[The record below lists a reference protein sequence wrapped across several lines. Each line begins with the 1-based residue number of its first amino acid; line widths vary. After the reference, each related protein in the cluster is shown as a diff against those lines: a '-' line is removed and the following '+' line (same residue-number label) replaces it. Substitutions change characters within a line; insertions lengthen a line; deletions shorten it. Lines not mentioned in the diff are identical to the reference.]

1 MCIYFTL
8 QHMNNKIDLFLDFDD
23 TICLTSKQFVKLANK
38 KYKKEEDWN
47 NINRWDFKDLYPEI
61 TNNDID
67 NIFSSEDFFV
77 GLELCENCL
86 DVINSVKN
94 LVNIHIATIGTDKN
108 LKNKMK
114 WIKENLNMDF
124 NFNGILDTGINDK
137 SSIDMSG
144 AIFVDDRIDNL
155 RSSNANIKI
164 LYRNYHNYSWQQIEP
179 NDNIYVVDSWKQI
192 YSILDFIS
200 KNPEFI

>member
-1 MCIYFTL
+1 
-8 QHMNNKIDLFLDFDD
+8 MNNKIDLFLDFDD

-77 GLELCENCL
+77 DLELCENCL
-86 DVINSVKN
+86 DAINYIKN
-94 LVNIHIATIGTDKN
+94 LANIHIATIGTDNN

-114 WIKENLNMDF
+114 WIKENLNIDF

-137 SSIDMSG
+137 SSVDMSG

-164 LYRNYHNYSWQQIEP
+164 LYKNYHNYSWQQIEP
-179 NDNIYVVDSWKQI
+179 NDNIYVVDSWEQI
-192 YSILDFIS
+192 CSILDFIS

>member
-1 MCIYFTL
+1 
-8 QHMNNKIDLFLDFDD
+8 MNNKIDLFLDFDD

-77 GLELCENCL
+77 DLELCENCL
-86 DVINSVKN
+86 DVINSIKN
-94 LVNIHIATIGTDKN
+94 LANIHIATIGTDKN

-114 WIKENLNMDF
+114 WIKENLNIDF

-137 SSIDMSG
+137 SSVDMSG
-144 AIFVDDRIDNL
+144 AIFIDDRTDNL

-164 LYRNYHNYSWQQIEP
+164 LYKNYHNYSWQQIEP
-179 NDNIYVVDSWKQI
+179 NDNIYVVDSWEQI
-192 YSILDFIS
+192 CSILDFIF

>member
-1 MCIYFTL
+1 
-8 QHMNNKIDLFLDFDD
+8 MNNKIDLFLDFDD

-38 KYKKEEDWN
+38 KYKKEENWN

-77 GLELCENCL
+77 DLELCENCL
-86 DVINSVKN
+86 DVISSIKN
-94 LVNIHIATIGTDKN
+94 IVNIHITTIGTDRN

-114 WIKENLNMDF
+114 WIKENLNIDF

-137 SSIDMSG
+137 SSVDMSG
-144 AIFVDDRIDNL
+144 AIFIDDRVDNL

-164 LYRNYHNYSWQQIEP
+164 LYKNYHDYSWQQIEP
-179 NDNIYVVDSWKQI
+179 NDNIYVVDSWEQI

>member
-1 MCIYFTL
+1 
-8 QHMNNKIDLFLDFDD
+8 MNNKIDLFLDFDD

-77 GLELCENCL
+77 DLELCENCL
-86 DVINSVKN
+86 DVINSIKN

-114 WIKENLNMDF
+114 WIKENLNIDF

-137 SSIDMSG
+137 SSVDMSG
-144 AIFVDDRIDNL
+144 AIFVDDRTDNL

-179 NDNIYVVDSWKQI
+179 NDNIYVVDSWEQI
-192 YSILDFIS
+192 CSILDFIS

>member
-1 MCIYFTL
+1 
-8 QHMNNKIDLFLDFDD
+8 MNNKIDLFLDFDD
-23 TICLTSKQFVKLANK
+23 TICLTSKQFVKLANR

-47 NINRWDFKDLYPEI
+47 NIKRWDFKDLYPEI

-77 GLELCENCL
+77 DLELCENCL
-86 DVINSVKN
+86 DVINSIKD
-94 LVNIHIATIGTDKN
+94 LANIHIATIGTDKN

-114 WIKENLNMDF
+114 WIKENLNIDF

-144 AIFVDDRIDNL
+144 AIFIDDRTDNL

-164 LYRNYHNYSWQQIEP
+164 LYKNYHNYSWQQIEP
-179 NDNIYVVDSWKQI
+179 NDNIYVVDSWEQI
-192 YSILDFIS
+192 CSILDFIS

>member
-1 MCIYFTL
+1 
-8 QHMNNKIDLFLDFDD
+8 MNNKIDLFLDFDD

-77 GLELCENCL
+77 DLGLCENCL
-86 DVINSVKN
+86 DVINSIKN

-114 WIKENLNMDF
+114 WIKENLNIDF

-144 AIFVDDRIDNL
+144 AIFVDDRADNL

-164 LYRNYHNYSWQQIEP
+164 LYKNYHNYSWQQIEP
-179 NDNIYVVDSWKQI
+179 NDDIYVVDSWEQI
-192 YSILDFIS
+192 CSILDFIS

>member
-1 MCIYFTL
+1 
-8 QHMNNKIDLFLDFDD
+8 MNNKIDLFLDFDD

-67 NIFSSEDFFV
+67 SIFSSEDFFV
-77 GLELCENCL
+77 DLELCESCL
-86 DVINSVKN
+86 DSINHIKN
-94 LVNIHIATIGTDKN
+94 LANIHIATIGTDNN

-114 WIKENLNMDF
+114 WIKENLNIDF

-144 AIFVDDRIDNL
+144 AIFVDDRTDNL

-164 LYRNYHNYSWQQIEP
+164 LYKNYHNYSWQQIEP
-179 NDNIYVVDSWKQI
+179 NDNIYVVDSWEQI

>member
-1 MCIYFTL
+1 
-8 QHMNNKIDLFLDFDD
+8 MNNKIDLFLDFDD

-77 GLELCENCL
+77 DLELCEKCL
-86 DVINSVKN
+86 DSINYIKN
-94 LVNIHIATIGTDKN
+94 LANIHIATIGTDNN

-114 WIKENLNMDF
+114 WIKENLNIDF

-144 AIFVDDRIDNL
+144 AIFIDDRTDNL

-164 LYRNYHNYSWQQIEP
+164 LYKNYHNYSWQQIEP
-179 NDNIYVVDSWKQI
+179 NDNIYVVDSWEQI
-192 YSILDFIS
+192 CSILDFIS
-200 KNPEFI
+200 KNPEFV

>member
-1 MCIYFTL
+1 
-8 QHMNNKIDLFLDFDD
+8 MNNKIDLFLDFDD

-38 KYKKEEDWN
+38 KYKKEENWN

-77 GLELCENCL
+77 DLELCENCL
-86 DVINSVKN
+86 DVISSIKN
-94 LVNIHIATIGTDKN
+94 IVNIHITTIGTDRN

-114 WIKENLNMDF
+114 WIKENLNIDF

-137 SSIDMSG
+137 SSVDMSG
-144 AIFVDDRIDNL
+144 AIFVDDRTDNL

-164 LYRNYHNYSWQQIEP
+164 LYKNYHNYSWQQIEP
-179 NDNIYVVDSWKQI
+179 NDNIYVVDSWEQI

>member
-1 MCIYFTL
+1 
-8 QHMNNKIDLFLDFDD
+8 MNNKIDLFLDFDD

-38 KYKKEEDWN
+38 KYKKEENWN

-77 GLELCENCL
+77 DLELCENCL
-86 DVINSVKN
+86 DVINSIKN

-114 WIKENLNMDF
+114 WIKENLNVDF
-124 NFNGILDTGINDK
+124 NFNGILDAGINDK

-144 AIFVDDRIDNL
+144 AIFVDDRTDNL

-164 LYRNYHNYSWQQIEP
+164 LYKNYHNYSWQQIEP
-179 NDNIYVVDSWKQI
+179 NDNIYVVDSWEQI

>member
-1 MCIYFTL
+1 
-8 QHMNNKIDLFLDFDD
+8 MNNKIDLFLDFDD

-61 TNNDID
+61 TNNDIN

-77 GLELCENCL
+77 DLELCENCL
-86 DVINSVKN
+86 DVINSIKN

-114 WIKENLNMDF
+114 WIKENLNTDF

-137 SSIDMSG
+137 SSIDMRG
-144 AIFVDDRIDNL
+144 AIFIDDRTDNL

-164 LYRNYHNYSWQQIEP
+164 LYKNYHNYSWQQIEP
-179 NDNIYVVDSWKQI
+179 NDNIYVVDSWEQI

>member
-1 MCIYFTL
+1 
-8 QHMNNKIDLFLDFDD
+8 MNNKIDLFLDFDD

-67 NIFSSEDFFV
+67 KIFSSEDFFV
-77 GLELCENCL
+77 DLELCENCL
-86 DVINSVKN
+86 EVINSIKN
-94 LVNIHIATIGTDKN
+94 IVNIHIATIGTDKN

-114 WIKENLNMDF
+114 WIKENLNTDF

-144 AIFVDDRIDNL
+144 AIFIDDRTDNL

-164 LYRNYHNYSWQQIEP
+164 LYKNYHDYSWQQIEP
-179 NDNIYVVDSWKQI
+179 NDNIYVVDSWEQI
-192 YSILDFIS
+192 CSILDFIS

>member
-8 QHMNNKIDLFLDFDD
+8 WDMNNKIDLFLDFDD

-77 GLELCENCL
+77 DLELCENCL
-86 DVINSVKN
+86 DVINSIKN
-94 LVNIHIATIGTDKN
+94 IVNIHIATIGTDKN

-114 WIKENLNMDF
+114 WIKKNLNTDF

-144 AIFVDDRIDNL
+144 AIFIDDRIDNL

-179 NDNIYVVDSWKQI
+179 NDNIYVVDSWEQI

>member
-1 MCIYFTL
+1 
-8 QHMNNKIDLFLDFDD
+8 MNNKIDLFLDFDD

-77 GLELCENCL
+77 DLELCENCL
-86 DVINSVKN
+86 DTINSINN

-114 WIKENLNMDF
+114 WIKENLNIDF

-137 SSIDMSG
+137 SSVDMSG
-144 AIFVDDRIDNL
+144 AIFIDDRTDNL

-164 LYRNYHNYSWQQIEP
+164 LYKNYHNYSWQQIEP
-179 NDNIYVVDSWKQI
+179 NDNIYVVDSWEQI

>member
-1 MCIYFTL
+1 
-8 QHMNNKIDLFLDFDD
+8 MNNKIDLFLDFDD

-77 GLELCENCL
+77 DLELCENCL
-86 DVINSVKN
+86 EVINSIKN
-94 LVNIHIATIGTDKN
+94 IVNIHIATIGTDKN
-108 LKNKMK
+108 LKNKMR
-114 WIKENLNMDF
+114 WIKENLNTDF
-124 NFNGILDTGINDK
+124 DFNGILDTGINDK

-144 AIFVDDRIDNL
+144 AIFIDDRTDNL
-155 RSSNANIKI
+155 RNSNANIKI
-164 LYRNYHNYSWQQIEP
+164 LYKNYHDYSWQQIEP
-179 NDNIYVVDSWKQI
+179 NDNIYVVDSWEQI

>member
-1 MCIYFTL
+1 
-8 QHMNNKIDLFLDFDD
+8 MNNKIDLFLDFDD

-77 GLELCENCL
+77 DLELCENCL
-86 DVINSVKN
+86 DVINSIKN

-114 WIKENLNMDF
+114 WIKENLNVDF
-124 NFNGILDTGINDK
+124 NFNGILDAGINDK

-144 AIFVDDRIDNL
+144 AIFVDDRTDNL

-164 LYRNYHNYSWQQIEP
+164 LYKNYHNYSWQQIEP
-179 NDNIYVVDSWKQI
+179 NDNIYVVDSWEQI

>member
-1 MCIYFTL
+1 
-8 QHMNNKIDLFLDFDD
+8 MNNKIDLFLDFDD

-77 GLELCENCL
+77 DLELCENCL
-86 DVINSVKN
+86 DTINSIKN

-108 LKNKMK
+108 LKNKIK
-114 WIKENLNMDF
+114 WIKENLNIDF

-144 AIFVDDRIDNL
+144 AIFIDDRTDNL

-164 LYRNYHNYSWQQIEP
+164 LYKNYHNYSWQQIEP
-179 NDNIYVVDSWKQI
+179 NDNIYVVDSWEQI

>member
-1 MCIYFTL
+1 
-8 QHMNNKIDLFLDFDD
+8 MNNKIDLFLDFDD

-77 GLELCENCL
+77 DLELCENCL
-86 DVINSVKN
+86 DVINSIKN

-114 WIKENLNMDF
+114 WIKENLNIDF

-144 AIFVDDRIDNL
+144 AIFIDDRTDNL

-164 LYRNYHNYSWQQIEP
+164 LYKNYHNYPWQQIEP
-179 NDNIYVVDSWKQI
+179 NDNIYVVDSWEQI

>member
-1 MCIYFTL
+1 
-8 QHMNNKIDLFLDFDD
+8 MNNKIDLFLDFDD

-77 GLELCENCL
+77 DLELCENCL
-86 DVINSVKN
+86 DVINSIKN
-94 LVNIHIATIGTDKN
+94 LANIHIATIGTDKN

-114 WIKENLNMDF
+114 WIKENLNIDF

-137 SSIDMSG
+137 SSVDMSG

-164 LYRNYHNYSWQQIEP
+164 LYKNYHNYSWQQIEP
-179 NDNIYVVDSWKQI
+179 NDNIYVVDSWEQI
-192 YSILDFIS
+192 CSILDFIS

>member
-1 MCIYFTL
+1 
-8 QHMNNKIDLFLDFDD
+8 MNNKIDLFLDFDD
-23 TICLTSKQFVKLANK
+23 TICLTSKQFVKLANR

-47 NINRWDFKDLYPEI
+47 NIKRWDFKDLYPEI

-77 GLELCENCL
+77 DLELCENCL
-86 DVINSVKN
+86 DTINSIKD

-114 WIKENLNMDF
+114 WIKENLNIDF

-137 SSIDMSG
+137 SSVDMSG
-144 AIFVDDRIDNL
+144 AIFVDDRTDNL

-164 LYRNYHNYSWQQIEP
+164 LYKNYHNYSWQQIEP
-179 NDNIYVVDSWKQI
+179 NDNIYVVDSWEQI

>member
-1 MCIYFTL
+1 
-8 QHMNNKIDLFLDFDD
+8 MNNKIDLFLDFDD

-61 TNNDID
+61 TNNDIN

-77 GLELCENCL
+77 DLELCENCL
-86 DVINSVKN
+86 DAINSIKN

-114 WIKENLNMDF
+114 WIKENLNIDF

-144 AIFVDDRIDNL
+144 AIFVDDRADNL

-164 LYRNYHNYSWQQIEP
+164 LYKNYHNYSWQQIEP
-179 NDNIYVVDSWKQI
+179 NDNIYVVDSWEQI
-192 YSILDFIS
+192 CSILDFIS